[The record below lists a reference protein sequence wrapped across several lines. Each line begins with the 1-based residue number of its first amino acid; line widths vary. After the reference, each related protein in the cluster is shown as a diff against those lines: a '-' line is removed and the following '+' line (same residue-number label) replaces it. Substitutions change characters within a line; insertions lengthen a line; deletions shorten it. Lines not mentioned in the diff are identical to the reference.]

1 MLQPFEVSIDTLQ
14 NAQSSMA
21 KIQNAINIVSAE
33 RARLGA
39 YQNRLE
45 HTLNNVQNYAENLS
59 ASESRIRDAD
69 MAKEMTELTRS
80 QKSYPSPIP
89 GATRF
94 LPSYPQ
100 IPLWRNAARQR
111 KRSREGIPLTKGD
124 RPDAGNETPV
134 DPRFFP

>member
-1 MLQPFEVSIDTLQ
+1 
-14 NAQSSMA
+14 MA

-39 YQNRLE
+39 CQNRLE

-80 QKSYPSPIP
+80 QILAEAGKVML
-89 GATRF
+89 A
-94 LPSYPQ
+94 Q
-100 IPLWRNAARQR
+100 ANA
-111 KRSREGIPLTKGD
+111 L
-124 RPDAGNETPV
+124 
-134 DPRFFP
+134 PRFVLKLLE